1 MLKNFFSVIAL
12 IIAISISNFAAAE
25 NFVSFGNDGGYADL
39 DSVKVENY
47 NPPTY
52 ILSVVTYSYDGN
64 NSNRTK
70 FRLNYD
76 KKTVEI
82 YLSETQIQL
91 ERGRAMAEQFRGGR
105 FRARTNSGWN
115 DANSEE
121 RELGITLWEKA
132 YKMKF
137 VK

>member
-1 MLKNFFSVIAL
+1 MLKKFFSVIAL

-76 KKTVEI
+76 KKRLKFI
-82 YLSETQIQL
+82 CLKLKFSWK
-91 ERGRAMAEQFRGGR
+91 ERGRWLNNFEA
-105 FRARTNSGWN
+105 
-115 DANSEE
+115 DVSELALTPAGMMQILKKE
-121 RELGITLWEKA
+121 S
-132 YKMKF
+132 
-137 VK
+137 